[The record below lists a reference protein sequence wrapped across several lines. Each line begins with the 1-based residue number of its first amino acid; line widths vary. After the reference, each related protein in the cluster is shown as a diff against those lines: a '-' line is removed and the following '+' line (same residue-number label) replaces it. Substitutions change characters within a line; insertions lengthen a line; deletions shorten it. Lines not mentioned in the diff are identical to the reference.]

1 MLCCRHLEVEE
12 LLVDL
17 RVVLVQEVVE
27 RLEVL
32 PEEVLVEAVEEHHV
46 VEPLLEEGTL
56 RSVPLPR

>member
-1 MLCCRHLEVEE
+1 MLCYRHLAVEE

-17 RVVLVQEVVE
+17 RVGLVQEVVE

-32 PEEVLVEAVEEHHV
+32 PEEVLVEAVEEHNV